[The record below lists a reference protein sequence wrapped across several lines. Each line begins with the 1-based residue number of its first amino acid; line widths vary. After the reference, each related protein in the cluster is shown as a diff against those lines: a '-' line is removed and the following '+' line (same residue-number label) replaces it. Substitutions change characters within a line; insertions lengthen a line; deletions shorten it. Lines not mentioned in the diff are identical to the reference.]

1 MSNWPD
7 RRILDLLGIQLPILQ
22 APMAGATGSAMAIAV
37 GNAGGLGALPC
48 AMLSAE
54 QVRAE
59 IEAFRAGCKGP
70 LNLNFFCHQPPAPDA
85 ERDRRWK
92 QALKPYYEEV
102 GADFDAPTP
111 VSNRAPF
118 DEQSCQLV
126 EQLRPEVVSFHFGLP
141 QADLLRRVK
150 VSGAKVLSSATTV
163 EEAVWLEANGCDAVI
178 AMGYEAGGHRGMF
191 LSEDITSQVGTLA
204 LVPQVVDAVRVP
216 VIAAGGIGDHRG
228 LVAALAL
235 GASAVQVGTAYLF
248 CPQAKVSPAHRRALD
263 SAPASDTALTNLFTG
278 RPARGI
284 NNRIM
289 RELGPMSPLAPRFP
303 LAGGALMPLRAI
315 RDPQGNSDFSNLWA
329 GQALR
334 LGQHLDAGELTRQ
347 IASKALQQLGLA
359 SRT

>member
-1 MSNWPD
+1 
-7 RRILDLLGIQLPILQ
+7 
-22 APMAGATGSAMAIAV
+22 
-37 GNAGGLGALPC
+37 
-48 AMLSAE
+48 MLSGE
-54 QVRAE
+54 QLRGE
-59 IEAFRAGCKGP
+59 IEAFRAACPGLP
-70 LNLNFFCHQPPAPDA
+70 LNLNFFCHQPPAPDP
-85 ERDRRWK
+85 ERDARWK
-92 QALKPYYEEV
+92 QALKPYYAEV
-102 GADFDAPTP
+102 GADFAAPTP

-118 DEQSCQLV
+118 DEQSCMLV

-141 QADLLRRVK
+141 QAALLRRVK
-150 VSGAKVLSSATTV
+150 ASGAKVLSSATTV
-163 EEAVWLEANGCDAVI
+163 EEALWLEANGCDAII

-191 LSEDITSQVGTLA
+191 LSDDITSQIGTFA
-204 LVPQVVDAVRVP
+204 LVPQIADAVRLP

-235 GASAVQVGTAYLF
+235 GASAVQIGTAYLF

-289 RELGPMSPLAPRFP
+289 RELGPMSELAPRFP

-315 RDPQGNSDFSNLWA
+315 TDAQGNSDFSNLWS

-334 LGQHLDAGELTRQ
+334 LGRHMPAEQLTRE
-347 IASKALQQLGLA
+347 IASKALAQIA
-359 SRT
+359 R